1 MKETKKIT
9 VSALTVALGTLFMV
23 LGAVFSVLD
32 LSAVMLASLLVV
44 FIYIEL
50 GHPYTWLVWLATTL
64 ATFLFYPGSLMWLIY
79 LTVFGI
85 YPILKGYIERLP
97 RWLWLI
103 LKLVFLNAMLTVL
116 VLFSEI
122 LTGVSFFGDVS
133 EIPLDPTAVY
143 VGLWVI
149 MNIAFILYD
158 RLIVVMIAFYEA
170 RIRPKIKNLLK

>member
-44 FIYIEL
+44 FIYIEV
-50 GHPYTWLVWLATTL
+50 GQPYTWLVWLSTSL
-64 ATFLFYPGSLMWLIY
+64 ATFLFYPASLMWLIY

-85 YPILKGYIERLP
+85 YPILKGYIEKLP

-103 LKLVFLNAMLTVL
+103 LKLLFLNVMLTLL
-116 VLFSEI
+116 VLFSEL

-133 EIPLDPTAVY
+133 DIPLDPTVIYIA
-143 VGLWVI
+143 LWVI
-149 MNIAFILYD
+149 MNVAFILYD
-158 RLIVVMIAFYEA
+158 RLIIIMIVFYQA
-170 RIRPKIKNLLK
+170 RIRPKIQNLLK